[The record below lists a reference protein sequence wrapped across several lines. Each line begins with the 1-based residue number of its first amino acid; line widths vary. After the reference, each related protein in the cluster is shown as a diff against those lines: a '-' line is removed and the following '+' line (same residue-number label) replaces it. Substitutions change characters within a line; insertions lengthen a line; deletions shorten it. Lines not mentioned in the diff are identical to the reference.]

1 MHVDGGATALLSDSP
16 DPRQPAER
24 PCYNHGAPDVQM
36 PRSVAEALGEPA
48 PLETLAQP
56 PDVSIQPGAAE
67 ARPGPA
73 PLAHETVEFRRL
85 LTRAFLI
92 PAIVLALL
100 AVALGGGVA
109 LLVRQAR
116 LTQQAD
122 LVLARS
128 ARLRELLV
136 DRETALRGYLLS
148 GDRAFLVPLERADR
162 RLVETEQRLRG
173 LLAGDPDQLAR
184 LEIVAS
190 MAQQWSSYAVQE
202 RALFESGQDYIHHF
216 KTGEGAQRLS
226 SMLDVLDTLGESEQ
240 ARRRERAQHAA
251 LTGRLLFW
259 LSLVCVGSLA
269 LVLGHASRRQLLA
282 LARSHAE
289 AVAAM
294 EEREQRIRELNASLE
309 QRVAERTQA
318 LAAVNAE
325 LEAFTSTVSHD
336 LRAPLRQLGGFTRLL
351 DESAGSRLDARERS
365 YVAMLRSTATEAV
378 QMVDDL
384 LSFSRVSRADLR
396 SRPVDLD
403 AVLRSARDGLL
414 HEEEGREVEWVVHPL
429 PTVQGDP
436 SMLLLVIRNLL
447 GNALKYT
454 RSRRPGRIEVG
465 TVNVP
470 GAEDIIYVRDNG
482 VGFDMKYAHKLFG
495 VFQRLHRSDQFEG
508 SGIGLAHVRRIVQRH
523 GGRVWGVGVPDQ
535 GATFYVALPRR
546 EQRPGEIAI

>member
-1 MHVDGGATALLSDSP
+1 MHGGATARLSDSV
-16 DPRQPAER
+16 DARRVAER
-24 PCYNHGAPDVQM
+24 PCYKHGAPNVM

-48 PLETLAQP
+48 PPPSLAASSGAPLQALEPA
-56 PDVSIQPGAAE
+56 SA
-67 ARPGPA
+67 PA

-92 PAIVLALL
+92 PAILLALL

-116 LTQQAD
+116 LTQRSD
-122 LVLARS
+122 MVLAQS

-136 DRETALRGYLLS
+136 DRETGLRGYLLS

-162 RLVETEQRLRG
+162 LLIETEGKLRRLISE
-173 LLAGDPDQLAR
+173 DPDQLAR

-190 MAQQWSSYAVQE
+190 MAQQWSSYAVHE

-216 KTGEGAQRLS
+216 RTGEGVQRLA
-226 SMLDVLDTLGESEQ
+226 SMLEVLDTLGESEQ
-240 ARRRERAQHAA
+240 VRRRERAEHAA

-259 LSLVCVGSLA
+259 LSLVCVGTLA

-282 LARSHAE
+282 LARSHGE
-289 AVAAM
+289 AVVAM

-309 QRVAERTQA
+309 QRVTERTQA

-351 DESAGSRLDARERS
+351 DESAGPRLDARERS
-365 YVAMLRSTATEAV
+365 YVTMLRSTAAEAV

-396 SRPVDLD
+396 SRPVDLN
-403 AVLRSARDGLL
+403 AVLGSARDGLL
-414 HEEEGREVEWVVHPL
+414 HEQEGREVEWVIHPL

-436 SMLLLVIRNLL
+436 TMLLLVLRNLL
-447 GNALKYT
+447 SNALKYT
-454 RSRRPGRIEVG
+454 RSRRPACVEVG
-465 TVNVP
+465 TVNMP
-470 GAEDIIYVRDNG
+470 GAEDIVYVRDNG

-495 VFQRLHRSDQFEG
+495 VFQRLHRADQFEG

-546 EQRPGEIAI
+546 EQLAGEIAI

>member
-1 MHVDGGATALLSDSP
+1 
-16 DPRQPAER
+16 
-24 PCYNHGAPDVQM
+24 M

-48 PLETLAQP
+48 PQESLAQQ

-116 LTQQAD
+116 LTQQSD
-122 LVLARS
+122 LVLAQS

-173 LLAGDPDQLAR
+173 LLSGDPDQLAR

-216 KTGEGAQRLS
+216 KTGEGVQRLS
-226 SMLDVLDTLGESEQ
+226 SMLDVLHTLGEREQ

-259 LSLVCVGSLA
+259 LSLVCVGTLA
-269 LVLGHASRRQLLA
+269 LVLGHASRRQLLV

-365 YVAMLRSTATEAV
+365 YMAMLRNTATEAV

-414 HEEEGREVEWVVHPL
+414 HEQEGREVEWVVHSL

-447 GNALKYT
+447 SNALKYT

-482 VGFDMKYAHKLFG
+482 VGFDMKFAHKLFG
-495 VFQRLHRSDQFEG
+495 VFQRLHRADQFEG
-508 SGIGLAHVRRIVQRH
+508 TGIGLAHVRRIVQRH

-546 EQRPGEIAI
+546 EQRPGDIAI